1 MNILKLLAGPL
12 IGSVIGYCT
21 NYIAIKMLFRPR
33 KAIMIGSF
41 RVPFTPGIIPKEKKR
56 IGKAVGEAVGS
67 TLLTQEDIKDT
78 LLNDEVKAYVSS
90 SMIEKLH
97 SIAENEQTIKMT
109 VLDYVSE
116 ENYVHYKERIED
128 IFTEKM
134 VSAIE
139 KIDFGEYISKEANRV
154 VQEKI
159 GGSMLEMFLD
169 EKTVQ
174 SFTEPIGERV
184 NQYVLDHGEEM
195 IAPRIQMELEIMED
209 KSIQDLL
216 EGQSLDEERMAN
228 AAEQIFEKAVS
239 SYAVKLMEKINIAKI
254 IEDKIEAMDVMELEG
269 LILEV
274 MDKELKAIVN
284 LGAFIGFILGV
295 LNIFI

>member
-41 RVPFTPGIIPKEKKR
+41 RVPFTPGIIPKEKTR
-56 IGKAVGEAVGS
+56 IGKVIGEAVGS

-78 LLNDEVKAYVSS
+78 LLNDEMKAYISS
-90 SMIEKLH
+90 SIVEKLH
-97 SIAENEQTIKMT
+97 SIAENEQTIKAT
-109 VLDYVSE
+109 VLDYVSQ
-116 ENYVHYKERIED
+116 ENYEHYKERIED

-184 NQYVLDHGEEM
+184 NQYVLDYGEEM
-195 IAPRIQMELEIMED
+195 ITPRIQMELEAIED
-209 KSIQDLL
+209 KSIHDML

-228 AAEQIFEKAVS
+228 AVEQIFEKAVS

>member
-56 IGKAVGEAVGS
+56 IGKAIGEAVGS
-67 TLLTQEDIKDT
+67 TLLTQQDIKDT
-78 LLNDEVKAYVSS
+78 LLNDEMKAYISS
-90 SMIEKLH
+90 SIVEKLH
-97 SIAENEQTIKMT
+97 SIAENEQTIKAT
-109 VLDYVSE
+109 ALDYMSQ
-116 ENYVHYKERIED
+116 ENYEHYKERIED

-184 NQYVLDHGEEM
+184 NQYVLDYGEEM
-195 IAPRIQMELEIMED
+195 IAPRIQMELEAMED
-209 KSIQDLL
+209 KSIHDML

-228 AAEQIFEKAVS
+228 AVEQIFEKAVS

>member
-41 RVPFTPGIIPKEKKR
+41 RVPFTPGIIPKEKTR
-56 IGKAVGEAVGS
+56 IGKAIGEAVGS

-78 LLNDEVKAYVSS
+78 LLNDEMKAYISS
-90 SMIEKLH
+90 SIVEKLH
-97 SIAENEQTIKMT
+97 SIAENEQTIKAT
-109 VLDYVSE
+109 VLDYVSQ
-116 ENYVHYKERIED
+116 ENYEHYKERIED

-195 IAPRIQMELEIMED
+195 IAPRIQMELEAIED
-209 KSIQDLL
+209 KSIQDML

-228 AAEQIFEKAVS
+228 AVEQIFEKAVS